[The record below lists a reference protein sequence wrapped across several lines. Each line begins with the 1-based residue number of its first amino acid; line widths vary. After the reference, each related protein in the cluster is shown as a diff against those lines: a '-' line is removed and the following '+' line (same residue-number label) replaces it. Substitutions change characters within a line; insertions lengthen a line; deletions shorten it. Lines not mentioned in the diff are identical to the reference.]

1 MLGAGRDFL
10 NQTKCKP
17 LKEKLDKLVYIKIK
31 KVIP

>member
-10 NQTKCKP
+10 NQTKHKL
-17 LKEKLDKLVYIKIK
+17 LKEKRDKLVYTKIK